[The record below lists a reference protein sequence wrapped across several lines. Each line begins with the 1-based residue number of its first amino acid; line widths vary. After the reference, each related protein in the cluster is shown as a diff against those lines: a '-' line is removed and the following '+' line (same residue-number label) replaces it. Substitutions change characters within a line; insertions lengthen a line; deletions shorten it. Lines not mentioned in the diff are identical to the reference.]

1 MTCTLFCSSGVSLYH
16 YLEAT
21 DPASNPPDCVM
32 RYAKFLK
39 DKYKEM
45 SVLPDPDWP
54 PAMATKD
61 HYTNLAII
69 KRERDSYVGDNE
81 VRARDYAHG
90 RIDKIVGEKK
100 HINLEETFFPI
111 INSKNENR
119 LTILMDGA
127 PGVGKTTITRKLCI
141 DWANGDF
148 LQEFYL
154 VLLIPLRELKLSQQE
169 VLDLSNILI
178 GDDVTLKNNVL
189 KYLHTFSGSKVLFI
203 FDGFDELSYEQRML
217 VGNSHLVKLI
227 KGTTL
232 FQSSV
237 IVTSRPYAS
246 KSLRDFQRVNR
257 HVEVLGFT
265 EKQITDCVSQ
275 NLSQENG
282 GKLLQ
287 SLQERLDIKSLCYIP
302 LNCRIVLFVY
312 KRNDNELPNTLTQLY
327 EIFILHTI
335 KHFADRIST
344 DPHFLEE
351 INEVNCYDAL
361 PSSVKDQLHSL
372 SEMAFLGMQEDK
384 LVFTRDDLQKLDLLS
399 LGLLTSLFV
408 MTNITEIKH
417 FQFLHLTIQE
427 FLAAKYLSSGC
438 KTDKEVANF
447 FRVNIW
453 AERFR
458 MTLLFLAGLTR
469 FNFLAPN
476 EVLQK
481 IYLPLFSRPEVLFL
495 LQVLYE
501 SQNDTIRILS
511 LLNAKL
517 NMSEYTLSQF
527 DLRVLLYALSY
538 TPPDYIWEEINLRK
552 CNLSHQS
559 LLTLLSKKHA
569 KNTNGYA
576 LGMTRKLQLAN
587 NDYGHFSDLNVVID
601 FLTVCIFLVNVSF
614 PKLRDNSE
622 ADCTLSSKLC
632 KVIAQHPSL
641 HQLSFGTRIF
651 SKMKL
656 SQSNSSTF
664 PLCSKS
670 FLHLLNFMD
679 ADQLKH
685 FKLRGYSGAFV
696 DCAQCGG
703 SGAQARKGLCEL
715 ISRCQKLKSIDL
727 SNCKLPDDF
736 MKAMTRQNP
745 EVLKKYAKLG
755 GNSELCDSYLSVI
768 NTWALDKKSKTL
780 KLDLVTLEKIESFQV
795 NLCINEQCGHKRV
808 DIFQQ
813 IFEAV
818 ESSMLELYKL
828 EITSYLSCAAAIII
842 CQILKESK
850 TLYSLTLYCFTLRGE
865 VVLQIFQVLQTENCS
880 VRELTVKL
888 AYKLYNWESI
898 VKALSKV
905 IVHNKIICTLRIKYS
920 NYLTD
925 TRCELIARSLLKN
938 LTLQN
943 LYLDRTE
950 TVALLNQTIK
960 KLKEDEKVDV
970 HPNWNLTIAYDQL

>member
-1 MTCTLFCSSGVSLYH
+1 MTCTLFCFSGVSLYH

-21 DPASNPPDCVM
+21 DPASNPPDYVM

-39 DKYKEM
+39 DIYKEM

-54 PAMATKD
+54 PAIATKD

-69 KRERDSYVGDNE
+69 ERERDSYVGDDE

-100 HINLEETFFPI
+100 PINLEETFFPI

-141 DWANGDF
+141 DWANGDI

-169 VLDLSNILI
+169 VLDLSNILV
-178 GDDVTLKNNVL
+178 GDDKALKNDIL
-189 KYLHTFSGSKVLFI
+189 KYLETFSGSKALFI

-217 VGNSHLVKLI
+217 VGNSLLVKLI

-232 FQSSV
+232 FRSSV

-282 GKLLQ
+282 EKLLL

-312 KRNDNELPNTLTQLY
+312 RRNNNELPNTLTQLY

-335 KHFADRIST
+335 KHFADRISSN
-344 DPHFLEE
+344 PHFLEE
-351 INEVNCYDAL
+351 IKEVHCYDAL

-384 LVFTRDDLQKLDLLS
+384 LVFTRDDLQKLNLLS

-438 KTDKEVANF
+438 MTDKEVANF
-447 FRVNIW
+447 FRMNIW
-453 AERFR
+453 ADRFR
-458 MTLLFLAGLTR
+458 MTLLFLAGLTK

-476 EVLQK
+476 EALLEK
-481 IYLPLFSRPEVLFL
+481 TDHLLNNSRPKLLFL

-501 SQNDTIRILS
+501 SRNDTIKILS
-511 LLNAKL
+511 LLKAKL

-527 DLRVLLYALSY
+527 DLHVLLYTLSC
-538 TPPDYIWEEINLRK
+538 TPPDYIWKEINLRK
-552 CNLSHQS
+552 CDLSHQS
-559 LLTLLSKKHA
+559 LFTILSKKHA
-569 KNTNGYA
+569 KNPNNYA
-576 LGMTRKLQLAN
+576 LGMTRTLQLTN
-587 NDYGHFSDLNVVID
+587 NHFGGDLNVVID
-601 FLTVCIFLVNVSF
+601 FLTVCIFLENV
-614 PKLRDNSE
+614 KLPVLSDNYKVE
-622 ADCTLSSKLC
+622 CTLSSKLC
-632 KVIAQHPSL
+632 KVIAEHPSL
-641 HQLSFGTRIF
+641 QHLSFGGQRTF
-651 SKMKL
+651 SKTRL
-656 SQSNSSTF
+656 LQQDSSTF
-664 PLCSKS
+664 PLCSKA

-679 ADQLKH
+679 VDQLTH
-685 FKLRGYSGAFV
+685 FKLFGYSGAFV

-703 SGAQARKGLCEL
+703 SGALARKGLCGL
-715 ISRCQKLKSIDL
+715 ISRCQKLESLDL

-745 EVLKKYAKLG
+745 EVLKKYAKLK

-768 NTWALDKKSKTL
+768 NTWALDKKSPTL
-780 KLDLVTLEKIESFQV
+780 KLDVVSLRKLKNFQV
-795 NLCINEQCGHKRV
+795 NLCLEEKCGCKRV
-808 DIFQQ
+808 DILQQ

-818 ESSMLELYKL
+818 ESSMLKLYQL
-828 EITSYLSCAAAIII
+828 EVGILTCATTIFI
-842 CQILKESK
+842 CQIVEESK
-850 TLYSLTLYCFTLRGE
+850 TLHSLTLSFLTE
-865 VVLQIFQVLQTENCS
+865 VRATLQIFQVLQKSCS
-880 VRELTVKL
+880 VRELTIWDVSDDRI
-888 AYKLYNWESI
+888 ER
-898 VKALSKV
+898 ALSEV
-905 IVHNKIICTLRIKYS
+905 IVHNKMICTLRIRS
-920 NYLTD
+920 S
-925 TRCELIARSLLKN
+925 RCLIKSEGEFARSLLAN

-943 LYLDRTE
+943 LYIGNAE
-950 TVALLNQTIK
+950 TVALLNKAIK
-960 KLKEDEKVDV
+960 KLREDGKVDV
-970 HPNWNLTIAYDQL
+970 HPNWNLTIARYQW